1 MNKSPEQAK
10 DHSEYLAI
18 KQDEKETEELRILS
32 KSPNKL
38 MAIQQAENIGLE
50 CDSNGKFNNY
60 PE

>member
-1 MNKSPEQAK
+1 MNKSPEQASS
-10 DHSEYLAI
+10 HEEYISI
-18 KQDEKETEELRILS
+18 KEDEKEREDLARLK

-38 MAIQQAENIGLE
+38 MAIQQAENIGLD